1 MNIVCIGDS
10 LTKGYGVNP
19 SKCWV
24 SMLKDSLNMPM
35 VNKGVIGDTSSGI
48 LSRFSRDVKKEETS
62 KVIIMC
68 GTNDALLNR
77 NMKNVFK
84 NINLMLSE
92 ATENGI
98 TPVILFPPKI
108 VKDLAF
114 ERWDK
119 KVDYDKSE
127 ELLNTLKSLLLDLSR
142 EKDIQFI
149 DLSELMPAEPQYYS
163 DGIHF
168 NDLGNEF
175 VFNILK
181 DKLA

>member
-24 SMLKDSLNMPM
+24 SMLQDSLNVPT

-48 LSRFSRDVKKEETS
+48 LSRFSRDVKKEDTS

-77 NMKNVFK
+77 TMKNVFK
-84 NINLMLSE
+84 NIDLMVSE

-98 TPVILFPPKI
+98 TPIILFPPKI
-108 VKDLAF
+108 VKELAF

-119 KVDYDKSE
+119 KVDYDKAE
-127 ELLNTLKSLLLDLSR
+127 ELLNTLKSLLINLSR

-149 DLSELMPAEPQYYS
+149 DLSDLMPTDPQYYS

>member
-1 MNIVCIGDS
+1 
-10 LTKGYGVNP
+10 
-19 SKCWV
+19 
-24 SMLKDSLNMPM
+24 
-35 VNKGVIGDTSSGI
+35 
-48 LSRFSRDVKKEETS
+48 
-62 KVIIMC
+62 
-68 GTNDALLNR
+68 
-77 NMKNVFK
+77 MKNVFK
-84 NINLMLSE
+84 NINLMVSE

-119 KVDYDKSE
+119 KVDYDKAE
-127 ELLNTLKSLLLDLSR
+127 ELLNTLKSFLINLSR

-149 DLSELMPAEPQYYS
+149 DLSDLMPTDPQYYS

>member
-10 LTKGYGVNP
+10 LTKGYGVTP
-19 SKCWV
+19 AKCWV
-24 SMLKDSLNMPM
+24 SMLKDFLNVPII
-35 VNKGVIGDTSSGI
+35 NKGVIGDTSSGI
-48 LSRFSRDVKKEETS
+48 LSRFSRDVKKDETS

-68 GTNDALLNR
+68 GTNDALLYR
-77 NMKNVFK
+77 NMKNVYK
-84 NINLMLSE
+84 NIEGMVSE
-92 ATENGI
+92 SLENEI

-108 VKDLAF
+108 IKELAT

-119 KVDYDKSE
+119 NIDYNRSE
-127 ELLNTLKSLLLDLSR
+127 DLLNNLKSSLINLSN
-142 EKDIQFI
+142 EKNIQFI
-149 DLSELMPAEPQYYS
+149 DLSELMPADSKYYS

-168 NDLGNEF
+168 NDLGNDF